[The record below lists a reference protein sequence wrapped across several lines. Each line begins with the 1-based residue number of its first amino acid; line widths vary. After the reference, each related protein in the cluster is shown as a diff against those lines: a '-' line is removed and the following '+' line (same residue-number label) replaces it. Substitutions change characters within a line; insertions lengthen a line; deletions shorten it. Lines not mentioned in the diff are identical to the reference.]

1 VSISSYEEQRG
12 DFSMTARLDGKT
24 ALVTGSTSGIG
35 RAIAERLAA
44 EGARVVVSGRDAD
57 RGAIVVDGIR
67 SSGGEAAFI
76 AADLSGG
83 AEAAR
88 GLATAVTAHFGGA
101 PEILVNNAGIYPG
114 ATTLTVDETM
124 FDAVMTMNVKAP
136 FFLTA
141 ALVPGMIERGS
152 GSIINLGSWVATLA
166 VGVGSLYASSKAT
179 VELLTK
185 AWAAEFGKQGIRVN
199 AVSPGVIRTEGTV
212 AVVDMAAQ
220 MMASTPAGRVGL
232 PEEIAA
238 AVAFL
243 ASDDASFIHATV
255 MPVDGGRAMTF

>member
-1 VSISSYEEQRG
+1 
-12 DFSMTARLDGKT
+12 MTARLEGKT

-44 EGARVVVSGRDAD
+44 DGARVVVSGRDAG
-57 RGAIVVDGIR
+57 RGAAIVDGIR
-67 SSGGEAAFI
+67 SSGGDATFI

-83 AEAAR
+83 V
-88 GLATAVTAHFGGA
+88 ATAQELAAKVIAYFGGA
-101 PEILVNNAGIYPG
+101 PDILVNNAGIYPS
-114 ATTLTVDETM
+114 ATTLTVDEAM

-141 ALVPGMIERGS
+141 ALAPGMIERGS
-152 GSIINLGSWVATLA
+152 GSIINLGSWIATLA

-179 VELLTK
+179 IELLTK

-199 AVSPGVIRTEGTV
+199 AVSPGVIRTEGNAAV
-212 AVVDMAAQ
+212 AELAGQ
-220 MMASTPAGRVGL
+220 MMASAPAGRMGDPSEV
-232 PEEIAA
+232 AA

>member
-1 VSISSYEEQRG
+1 
-12 DFSMTARLDGKT
+12 MTARLEGKT

-35 RAIAERLAA
+35 RAIVERLAA
-44 EGARVVVSGRDAD
+44 DGARVVVSGRDAT
-57 RGAIVVDGIR
+57 RGAAVVDGIR
-67 SSGGEAAFI
+67 SAGGEATFI

-83 AEAAR
+83 ADPAR
-88 GLATAVTAHFGGA
+88 GLAELATAHFGGA
-101 PEILVNNAGIYPG
+101 PDILVNNAGIYPS
-114 ATTLTVDETM
+114 ASTLTVDEAM
-124 FDAVMTMNVKAP
+124 FDAVMTTNVKAP

-166 VGVGSLYASSKAT
+166 IGAGSLYAASKAT
-179 VELLTK
+179 MELLTK

-199 AVSPGVIRTEGTV
+199 AVAPGVIRTEGTV

-220 MMASTPAGRVGL
+220 MMASAPAGRVGL
-232 PEEIAA
+232 PEEVAA

-255 MPVDGGRAMTF
+255 MPVDGGRAMTI